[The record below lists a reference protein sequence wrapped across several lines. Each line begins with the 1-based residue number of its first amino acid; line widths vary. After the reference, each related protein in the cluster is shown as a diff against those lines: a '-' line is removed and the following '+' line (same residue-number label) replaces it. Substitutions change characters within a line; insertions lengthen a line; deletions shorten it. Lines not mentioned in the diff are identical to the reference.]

1 MARIT
6 NHDVVE
12 KLKGIF
18 VSDIHGNIP
27 RFQSLFQ
34 IIKNEKPDA
43 VFLGGD
49 ILPLQLIRHNTMEDF
64 IETSILAEIRNI
76 QNDFDKKIRFFVIM
90 GNDDPR
96 IYEYIFIK
104 ADKAGILDYIHQKTI
119 SYKKTYVTGYSYV
132 PPTPFQLKDWERY
145 DVSQYIDVGAVSP
158 EHGKRTIDVP
168 LDEITYSTIAED
180 LDILSKQSPAKNTIF
195 LFHAPPYHSY
205 LDRADLHGKKVD
217 HAPMDVHVGSI
228 AIQRF
233 IKAHQP
239 LLTLHGHVHESAHIT
254 GRWKEKVERTYSFTA
269 AHDGPELAVVRFDT
283 DHLENATRE
292 LIPVS

>member
-1 MARIT
+1 
-6 NHDVVE
+6 
-12 KLKGIF
+12 LKGIF

-27 RFQSLFQ
+27 RFQRLFQ
-34 IIKNEKPDA
+34 IIRNETPDA

-49 ILPLQLIRHNTMEDF
+49 LLPFQPIKHNTMEEF
-64 IETSILAEIRNI
+64 IETTIFSQIKNI
-76 QNDFDKKIRFFVIM
+76 QKDFDKKIRFFIIM

-96 IYEYIFIK
+96 MYEHLFIN
-104 ADKAGILDYIHQKTI
+104 ADKSGFLNYIHQKTT

-145 DVSQYIDVGAVSP
+145 DISQYVDVGAVSP
-158 EHGKRTIDVP
+158 EQGLRTIDVP
-168 LDEITYSTIAED
+168 IDEIKYSTITED
-180 LDILSKQSPAKNTIF
+180 LEELSKQSPSGKTIY
-195 LFHAPPYHSY
+195 LFHSPPYHSC

-239 LLTLHGHVHESAHIT
+239 LLTLHGHVHESVRIT
-254 GRWKEKVERTYSFTA
+254 GWWKEKIGRTYSFTA

-283 DHLENATRE
+283 DHLENAIRE
-292 LIPVS
+292 LHPIS